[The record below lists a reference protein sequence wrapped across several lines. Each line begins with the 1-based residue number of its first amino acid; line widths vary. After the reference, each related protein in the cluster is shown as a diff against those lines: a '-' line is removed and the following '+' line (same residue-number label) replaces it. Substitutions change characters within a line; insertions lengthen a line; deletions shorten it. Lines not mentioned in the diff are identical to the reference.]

1 VTGTFKANN
10 PYNTFLLLV
19 YGMLLKLPM
28 FLHPKI
34 PQPQL
39 IDGFLYADLLK
50 WLKPVTGGF
59 PILYAF
65 IAFFLLYTQAIS
77 LNKLANGLR
86 LMQKPNYLTGMCYML
101 VTSLFAEWNMLSA
114 PLIVST
120 LLIWVWARM
129 SSLYNDSNAKTTLFN
144 IGIAIGIATFF
155 YFPAIAF
162 AALIIFGLA
171 IIRPFKFAEWII
183 TLLGITTPYYFLIA
197 WAFLTGKLSNYALPG
212 FAITIPKFT
221 QTRWAYIAVV
231 IVLLIA
237 VIGFFYVQQN
247 FRRQLIQARKSW
259 ALIFIYL
266 LVAVFVPFINAT
278 HTFEYWILC
287 AMPLAA
293 LLAAA
298 FFYPNKRIMPLI
310 AHWLMVAFVIVISY
324 FV

>member
-10 PYNTFLLLV
+10 PYNTFLLLI

-28 FLHPKI
+28 WLHPKV
-34 PQPQL
+34 PQHQL
-39 IDGFLYADLLK
+39 IDGFLYKALLQ
-50 WLKPVTGGF
+50 WLKPIAGGF
-59 PILYAF
+59 PVLYAL
-65 IAFFLLYTQAIS
+65 IAFFLLYTQAVS

-86 LMQKPNYLTGMCYML
+86 LMQKPNYLTGMSYML

-114 PLIVST
+114 PLIIST

-129 SSLYNDSNAKTTLFN
+129 SSLYNDSNVQTTLFN

-162 AALIIFGLA
+162 VVLIMFGLL
-171 IIRPFKFAEWII
+171 IIRPFKFSEWII
-183 TLLGITTPYYFLIA
+183 ALLGIITPYYFLIA
-197 WAFLTGKLSNYALPG
+197 WFFLTNRLSNYTLPG
-212 FAITIPKFT
+212 FALTIPKFT
-221 QTRWAYIAVV
+221 QTRWAYIAVI

-247 FRRQLIQARKSW
+247 FRKQLIQARKSW
-259 ALIFIYL
+259 NLIFLYL
-266 LVAVFVPFINAT
+266 PVAVFIPFINAT

-287 AMPLAA
+287 AMPLAV

-298 FFYPNKRIMPLI
+298 FFYPTKRMIPLI
-310 AHWLMVAFVIVISY
+310 VHWIMVAFVIVISY